1 VTIIVTLA
9 IVSLKDQNFISF
21 GTRPHRTSGA
31 FLHSKTRRIAAI
43 GLCVLMLIERVE
55 TPQ

>member
-31 FLHSKTRRIAAI
+31 FLHSKSRRIAAI
-43 GLCVLMLIERVE
+43 GLVR
-55 TPQ
+55 